1 MKRKVRRLEVSR
13 AGKGFLLLT
22 IGVGVVSLASGNNVL
37 YLVESFLL
45 SCLILSGILS
55 ERIVSAIQVDF
66 FRIQAR
72 AGEPVS
78 DWIMAT
84 NKTKKT
90 VYCVE
95 VGEWKRGKF
104 ISLCFIPQIKPL
116 ETVRVKAERVIE
128 TRGIFSWDG
137 FAIATRYPFAFA
149 KKIKV
154 VRRPGERIV
163 WPAKDSGVSD
173 QNLLPDST
181 TGHIRSEPDIVDGEI
196 RAFDSND
203 DARLIVANQSIRGQG
218 WMVRNRRAQNKDPE
232 IILDART
239 EPSEEFERMVRRTA
253 RPFYETDQAS
263 LILIQKTGRRT
274 IKGSRNALTALA
286 LVKAEA
292 LGSSAEAA

>member
-1 MKRKVRRLEVSR
+1 MKRNIRRLEVSR

-22 IGVGVVSLASGNNVL
+22 IAVGVVSLASGNNVL
-37 YLVESFLL
+37 YLVESLLL

-55 ERIVSAIQVDF
+55 ERIVSAVQVDF

-72 AGEPVS
+72 ASEPVS

-84 NKTKKT
+84 NKTKRT
-90 VYCVE
+90 IYCVE

-104 ISLCFIPQIKPL
+104 IPLCFIPQIKAQ

-128 TRGIFSWDG
+128 KRGVFSWDG
-137 FAIATRYPFAFA
+137 FAIGTRYPFAFA

-163 WPAKDSGVSD
+163 WPAKDSGVAD

-181 TGHIRSEPDIVDGEI
+181 SGIVRSEPEVVDGEI
-196 RAFDSND
+196 RAYDVND
-203 DARLIVANQSIRGQG
+203 DARLIVANQSLRGQG
-218 WMVRNRRAQNKDPE
+218 WMVRNRRAQTKDPE
-232 IILDART
+232 LILDART
-239 EPSEEFERMVRRTA
+239 EPTEEFEKTIRRTA
-253 RPFYETDQAS
+253 RAFYETDQAS
-263 LILIQKTGRRT
+263 LILIQKSGRRT

-286 LVKAEA
+286 LVQAEA
-292 LGSSAEAA
+292 LGTAEEAA